1 MKVKKFSAVLVA
13 FLVAV
18 TSMVLPLSD
27 TFNSVIKTTG
37 SAKAVTKNS
46 AVKMPSDAILFDSSE
61 EKWTY
66 WAKHIFYTCY
76 QGVKELYKDLLD
88 AVKDKIIL

>member
-1 MKVKKFSAVLVA
+1 MKFKKLSAILVA

-27 TFNSVIKTTG
+27 TFDSVIKTTG

-46 AVKMPSDAILFDSSE
+46 LVQHKAI
-61 EKWTY
+61 
-66 WAKHIFYTCY
+66 H
-76 QGVKELYKDLLD
+76 
-88 AVKDKIIL
+88 

>member
-1 MKVKKFSAVLVA
+1 MLESIFYLCYYDNIIFFTRKGNVKMKFKKLSAILVA

-46 AVKMPSDAILFDSSE
+46 LVQHKAI
-61 EKWTY
+61 
-66 WAKHIFYTCY
+66 H
-76 QGVKELYKDLLD
+76 
-88 AVKDKIIL
+88 

>member
-1 MKVKKFSAVLVA
+1 MKMKVKKFSAVLVA

-27 TFNSVIKTTG
+27 TFDSVIKTTG

-46 AVKMPSDAILFDSSE
+46 LVQHKAI
-61 EKWTY
+61 
-66 WAKHIFYTCY
+66 H
-76 QGVKELYKDLLD
+76 
-88 AVKDKIIL
+88 